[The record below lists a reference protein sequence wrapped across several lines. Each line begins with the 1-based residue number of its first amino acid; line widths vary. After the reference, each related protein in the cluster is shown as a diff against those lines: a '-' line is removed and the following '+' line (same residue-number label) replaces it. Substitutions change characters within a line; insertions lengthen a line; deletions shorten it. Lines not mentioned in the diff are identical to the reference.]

1 MTMEV
6 RIEGKEELEKK
17 LTPEYTINPPVK
29 EGIKEIT
36 VALMRESMMATP
48 VDTGRLRSSITYE
61 LMGENSSRVGTNVEY
76 APFVEFGTRFMEA
89 RHTEGGM
96 RVYGEGPF
104 TWAIKQINLEDYTV
118 KIASDIESRW
128 EK

>member
-1 MTMEV
+1 MLEIRV
-6 RIEGKEELEKK
+6 EGKEELEKK
-17 LTPEYTINPPVK
+17 LQPENTIEPPIK

-36 VALMRESMMATP
+36 IALLRESMMATP

-61 LMGENSSRVGTNVEY
+61 LMGEDSSRVGTNVEY
-76 APFVEFGTRFMEA
+76 APFIEFGTRFMEA

-104 TWAIKQINLEDYTV
+104 TWAIKQINLEDYSV